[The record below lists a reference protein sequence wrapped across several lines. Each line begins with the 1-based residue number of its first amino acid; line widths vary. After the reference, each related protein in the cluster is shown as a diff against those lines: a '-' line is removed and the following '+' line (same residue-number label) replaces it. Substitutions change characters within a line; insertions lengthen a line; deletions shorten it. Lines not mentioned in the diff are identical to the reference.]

1 MVTNDITLPP
11 NIILHEGE
19 KIIWLT
25 KFHKARIIFSFIGT
39 AIMLLVA
46 LLMTLI
52 PPIEGQKVFGLHF
65 VLVIIGISLFR
76 LIMTISSVK
85 QSSFV
90 ITNKRFIANFT
101 TIIGKG
107 IKEMELGKIENIDLG
122 ISNLGERFGYGTLE
136 VVGTGGDKIILQN
149 IEKPE
154 TTKIELSGAKKQL
167 EGNS

>member
-1 MVTNDITLPP
+1 MVNNDITLPP
-11 NIILHEGE
+11 NTILHEGE
-19 KIIWLT
+19 KVIWIT
-25 KFHKARIIFSFIGT
+25 KFHKARIILSSIGT
-39 AIMLLVA
+39 AIMLIVA

-65 VLVIIGISLFR
+65 VLIIVGISLWC

-101 TIIGKG
+101 NIIGKG
-107 IKEMELGKIENIDLG
+107 VKEMELGKIENIDLG

-154 TTKIELSGAKKQL
+154 TTKLKLSEVKKEL
-167 EGNS
+167 EGRL